1 MSGVVVLLAAP
12 VLLPA
17 PESVELLESLGE
29 EVITSALIRN
39 RTLTGEWSRLLEEA
53 SRERHRGPVI
63 LYTSGRVIRVL
74 TYIALEFVV

>member
-53 SRERHRGPVI
+53 SREIGTGDRSSCTLVEG
-63 LYTSGRVIRVL
+63 SS
-74 TYIALEFVV
+74 EF